1 MGLSKLVAGVTG
13 ITMIAGVAMLAAPVV
28 ASANTGNPG
37 VGHAVTPAQPYL
49 DNKDPSDWL
58 GSYVVGGKDVYC
70 VRFAL
75 NAPDSDTQYKPG
87 EPLKDKWGDPLKPE
101 VASKVSYLL
110 LRYGATK
117 NPDEAAALAHLLHSY
132 TSGVQPGDPRLD
144 SGKDF
149 NHIGYDIAGHLAKLQ
164 AQFPDAAKAVAAE
177 EADAV
182 ANQGPWDVAVT
193 APTGAQVI
201 GTADKWTIKVTHK
214 GTDTAITGV
223 PVKLTVTDG
232 KVDKDTVSTPTDG
245 KPLVVDVTPTG
256 PKPTVTVD
264 LSSPADQ
271 PVVQAPV
278 NEGGNLQWI
287 VSTGGEKALNATAN
301 TTAKTAP
308 GTVKVTKVDSKTNAG
323 LAGVQLRI
331 TGKDKTAAAVK
342 QDGTA
347 LNGTDGKPLVV
358 TTGADGTATI
368 DNLQTPQDICLVEV
382 AAPNGYEDGF
392 NASSP
397 PSVCGS
403 LEAGKTLALQLAN
416 TPNTPTVPVKIPAGG
431 SPMVADAATVTQ
443 VDPAALAALGGL
455 LVIALGGIGLLLRRR
470 RLASRG

>member
-1 MGLSKLVAGVTG
+1 MTG
-13 ITMIAGVAMLAAPVV
+13 ITMLAGAAMLAVPVT
-28 ASANTGNPG
+28 AAANTGNPG
-37 VGHAVTPAQPYL
+37 IGHGVTPAQQYR

-87 EPLKDKWGDPLKPE
+87 EPLKDKWGNDLKPE
-101 VASKVSYLL
+101 VAAKISYLL
-110 LRYGATK
+110 LRYGGTK

-132 TSGVQPGDPRLD
+132 TSGVPAGDPRLD
-144 SGKDF
+144 PANDF

-177 EADAV
+177 EADAT
-182 ANQGPWDVAVT
+182 ANQGPWDVAVV
-193 APTGAQVI
+193 APTAAQVI
-201 GTADKWTIKVTHK
+201 GTADKWTIKVTHA
-214 GTDTAITGV
+214 GTDKTVTGV

-232 KVDKDTVSTPTDG
+232 KVDKDAVTTPADG
-245 KPLVVDVTPTG
+245 SPLVVNVTPTG
-256 PKPTVTVD
+256 PKPTVKVD
-264 LSSPADQ
+264 LSAPADQ

-278 NEGGNLQWI
+278 NAGGNIQWI
-287 VSTGGEKALNATAN
+287 VSTGGEKALTGTAS
-301 TTAKTAP
+301 TTAVTAP
-308 GTVKVTKVDSKTNAG
+308 GSVKVTKVDSKTNAG

-331 TGKDKTAAAVK
+331 TAKDKTAAAVK
-342 QDGTA
+342 QDGTP

-382 AAPNGYEDGF
+382 AAPSGYDENF
-392 NASSP
+392 NSSSP

-403 LEAGKTLALQLAN
+403 IEPGKTLALQLAN

-431 SPMVADAATVTQ
+431 SPMVADAATVTELN
-443 VDPAALAALGGL
+443 PGALAGVGGL
-455 LVIALGGIGLLLRRR
+455 LVIALGGLGLLLRRR